1 MAPSHRVA
9 VAARAVVTPA
19 ISASGAIIRL
29 SVGVV
34 TRLWGT
40 EDQGEGFPDLLNS
53 LSAVD
58 LEKAIQVR
66 KEERDNI
73 TELSWLW
80 APARTQTEAVPSF
93 CFGGQTRDSNRP

>member
-1 MAPSHRVA
+1 MAPSHRVT

-19 ISASGAIIRL
+19 IIASGDIIRL
-29 SVGVV
+29 GVGVV
-34 TRLWGT
+34 TRLLGT

-73 TELSWLW
+73 TESSQLW

>member
-1 MAPSHRVA
+1 MAPRHRVT
-9 VAARAVVTPA
+9 VAPRAVVTPA
-19 ISASGAIIRL
+19 IFASGALIRL

-53 LSAVD
+53 LNAVD

>member
-1 MAPSHRVA
+1 MAPSHRVT

-19 ISASGAIIRL
+19 IIASGDIIRL
-29 SVGVV
+29 GVGVV
-34 TRLWGT
+34 TRLLGT